1 MSHFSQNIH
10 FAEIGS
16 THAYALKMGALLPD
30 LALVTADFQTDGRG
44 RSGRA
49 WQAPRGEAILFSM
62 VLKPRISPDQA
73 ALVTP
78 IMSLA
83 IAQALAKSGVDP
95 SIRWP
100 NDVVVKGNKIAGVL
114 AQASLDGDSLRFI
127 VAGAG
132 INVNQSREWL
142 SSIDRPATSLLAETG
157 RIHRPAMIMDAVIS
171 EFLELYAMF
180 LETGFDSIWAKWSE
194 RSSMTGRSI
203 SLDLGAKI
211 VKGLVRGFSRDGSII
226 IEDDQGELSC
236 HRSGEVIRLEEANER
251 RFG

>member
-1 MSHFSQNIH
+1 MPNLNQRIH

-16 THAYALKMGALLPD
+16 THAYALKMGARLSD
-30 LALVTADFQTDGRG
+30 LSLVTADLQTDGRG
-44 RSGRA
+44 RSDRA
-49 WQAPRGEAILFSM
+49 WQAPRGETVLFSM

-73 ALVTP
+73 TLVTP
-78 IMSLA
+78 VLSLA
-83 IAQALAKSGVDP
+83 IAQALAKTGIDP

-100 NDVVVKGNKIAGVL
+100 NDIMVKGNKIAGVL

-127 VAGAG
+127 IASAG

-157 RIHRPAMIMDAVIS
+157 KIHEPAMIMDAVIS

-203 SLDLGAKI
+203 SLDLGARI